1 MKKLIILLLLF
12 FVSCAESESVEPV
25 STPVEEETIV
35 TMATAHPAK
44 FIDAMKSA
52 LPDYQVKEPSQL
64 KPSKEREE
72 VFTVL
77 PNDLKVVK
85 DYVRMNL
92 K

>member
-1 MKKLIILLLLF
+1 
-12 FVSCAESESVEPV
+12 
-25 STPVEEETIV
+25 
-35 TMATAHPAK
+35 MATAHPAK